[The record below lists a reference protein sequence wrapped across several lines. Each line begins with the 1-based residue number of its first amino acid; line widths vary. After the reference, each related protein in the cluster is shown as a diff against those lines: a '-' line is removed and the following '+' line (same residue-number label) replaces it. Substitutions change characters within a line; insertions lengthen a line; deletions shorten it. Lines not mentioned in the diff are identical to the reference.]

1 MKQAEPLK
9 REPMVGV
16 AMSETEKGEVEGGLI
31 NSILNP
37 GRTISIWF
45 FALGAWILLVGIL
58 NVLVMAH
65 PTGKISWISF
75 LSLGTFGQILDTETS
90 NQGFSV
96 LSDGAFLTMGLVLI
110 GLGAKGINTHFE
122 GGMGAWLKNLFLNDY
137 WLAMMNAE
145 EGGWRKTFS
154 SWLLAIGIIFY
165 FYWGIAHTGWIDPGV
180 YSVAAALIGFGI
192 ALSIMPTE
200 DGEVAPMD

>member
-16 AMSETEKGEVEGGLI
+16 AMSETEKGEAEGGLI

-37 GRTISIWF
+37 SRTISIWF

-122 GGMGAWLKNLFLNDY
+122 GGMAAWLKNLFLNDY

>member
-1 MKQAEPLK
+1 
-9 REPMVGV
+9 
-16 AMSETEKGEVEGGLI
+16 MSETEKGEAEGGFI

-65 PTGKISWISF
+65 PSGKISWVGF
-75 LSLGTFGQILDTETS
+75 LSAGTLGQILFTET
-90 NQGFSV
+90 NGQGFHI
-96 LSDGAFLTMGLVLI
+96 LGDGAFLTMGLVLI
-110 GLGAKGINTHFE
+110 GIGAKGINTNFE
-122 GGMGAWLKNLFLNDY
+122 GGMAAWLKNLFVNDY
-137 WLAMMNAE
+137 WPAMMNTE
-145 EGGWRKTFS
+145 DGGWRKTIS

-165 FYWGIAHTGWIDPGV
+165 FYWGFAYTGWIDPGV

-192 ALSIMPTE
+192 ALFIMPAE

>member
-16 AMSETEKGEVEGGLI
+16 AMSETEKGEVGGGFI
-31 NSILNP
+31 NSVLNP
-37 GRTISIWF
+37 SRIISIWF

-65 PTGKISWISF
+65 PTAKVSWVGF
-75 LSLGTFGQILDTETS
+75 LSLGTFGDILVTDTS
-90 NQGFSV
+90 NQGFYV
-96 LSDGAFLTMGLVLI
+96 LGDGAFLTMGLVLI

-122 GGMGAWLKNLFLNDY
+122 GGMAAWLKNLFVNDY
-137 WLAMMNAE
+137 WLAMMDAE

-180 YSVAAALIGFGI
+180 YSVAAALIGFGV
-192 ALSIMPTE
+192 ALFVMPAE

>member
-1 MKQAEPLK
+1 
-9 REPMVGV
+9 MVGV
-16 AMSETEKGEVEGGLI
+16 AMSETEKGEAEGGFI

-122 GGMGAWLKNLFLNDY
+122 GGMAAWLKNLFLNDY

>member
-9 REPMVGV
+9 REPLVGV
-16 AMSETEKGEVEGGLI
+16 AMSETEKGEAEGGFI
-31 NSILNP
+31 SSILNP

-45 FALGAWILLVGIL
+45 FALGSWILLLGIL
-58 NVLVMAH
+58 NVLVMVH
-65 PTGKISWISF
+65 PSGKVSWVFF
-75 LSLGTFGQILDTETS
+75 LSLGTFGQFLFTEAS
-90 NQGFSV
+90 GQGFHI
-96 LSDGAFLTMGLVLI
+96 LGDGAFLTMGLVLI
-110 GLGAKGINTHFE
+110 GLGAKGINTHSE
-122 GGMGAWLKNLFLNDY
+122 GGMAAWLKSLFVNDY

-192 ALSIMPTE
+192 ALLFMPAE